1 MRSGSQGSILVT
13 QTVYCFYSCTM
24 HLRAHNVSKSVRVW
38 CMLLK
43 WDSPLLLCKWQ
54 WLCATKKKRE
64 VIRWIN
70 YVYVVICMEEFNSLA
85 SKGQITNTQN
95 TQANKAGT
103 TAGKLLLSETTD
115 IFHVSQHRWC
125 FSHFRKCLKYHL
137 QYGHG
142 PTTSK
147 KRKTINFMVMTMN
160 QKRPYGFLWHVRSHH
175 SRDSCSRQ

>member
-1 MRSGSQGSILVT
+1 MCQSLCEYDVCYWNG
-13 QTVYCFYSCTM
+13 TVHSYCANDNGF
-24 HLRAHNVSKSVRVW
+24 VRQ
-38 CMLLK
+38 K
-43 WDSPLLLCKWQ
+43 RK
-54 WLCATKKKRE
+54 KKKRE

-95 TQANKAGT
+95 TQANTAGT

>member
-1 MRSGSQGSILVT
+1 MHVMPAAGKKRKTCEVAVKAAFWKRRQCTASTHVQCTSEPTMCQSLCEYDVCYWNG
-13 QTVYCFYSCTM
+13 TVHSYCANDNGF
-24 HLRAHNVSKSVRVW
+24 VRQ
-38 CMLLK
+38 K
-43 WDSPLLLCKWQ
+43 RKKK
-54 WLCATKKKRE
+54 KKKRE

-85 SKGQITNTQN
+85 SKGQIANTQN

-103 TAGKLLLSETTD
+103 TAGKLLSETTD

-142 PTTSK
+142 QTTSK

-160 QKRPYGFLWHVRSHH
+160 Q
-175 SRDSCSRQ
+175 